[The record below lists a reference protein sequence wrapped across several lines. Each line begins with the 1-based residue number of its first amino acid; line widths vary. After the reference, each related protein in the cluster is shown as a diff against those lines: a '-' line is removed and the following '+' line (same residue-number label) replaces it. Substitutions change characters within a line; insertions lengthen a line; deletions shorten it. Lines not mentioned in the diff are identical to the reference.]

1 MKNNTTT
8 TVITKHNRENKPSS
22 RVTMI
27 INITIIFSI
36 ICADSPR
43 RCDHGMGY
51 QSGARG
57 NVSILK
63 IIFHKQSMTKSVE
76 AKATCHRHHHHLTY
90 SIPFFFQQRRPTSRP
105 ATKSHGGGGRGC
117 TRGQSQGTYPFFG
130 GFISHRRCCCYCCMR
145 SRFLTLFTNILV
157 PDTIYLFGKAF
168 FPKELPLS
176 PPRNNPKRENRYMPL

>member
-1 MKNNTTT
+1 MLRLKVLALKSRIFLAYLQSYIRHNTSTLKNNTAT

-27 INITIIFSI
+27 INITIVFSI

-76 AKATCHRHHHHLTY
+76 AKATCHRHHNHLTY

-130 GFISHRRCCCYCCMR
+130 V
-145 SRFLTLFTNILV
+145 LFPIAV
-157 PDTIYLFGKAF
+157 AAAGIAA
-168 FPKELPLS
+168 
-176 PPRNNPKRENRYMPL
+176 